1 MEHLHTNTHTH
12 THTHTHDLLNPGK
25 RVYFNLQDVCVAFS
39 FI

>member
-25 RVYFNLQDVCVAFS
+25 RVYFNLQDGSVAFS
-39 FI
+39 LT